1 MKTVPA
7 GILIAY
13 DADTGKKLFTELNR
27 ATRWPDGTSSLPHAR
42 ALYLHDNKNY
52 RIVGVREGSTETI
65 WEIDVHE
72 ETDQVR
78 NGC

>member
-42 ALYLHDNKNY
+42 ALYLHDNNY

-65 WEIDVHE
+65 WEIDVRE
-72 ETDQVR
+72 ESA
-78 NGC
+78 N